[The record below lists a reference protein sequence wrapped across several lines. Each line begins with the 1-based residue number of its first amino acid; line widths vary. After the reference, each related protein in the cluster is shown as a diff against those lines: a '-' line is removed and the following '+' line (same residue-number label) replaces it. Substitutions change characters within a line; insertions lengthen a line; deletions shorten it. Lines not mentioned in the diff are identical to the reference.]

1 VSRWQVFVDTGG
13 TFTDAIGIAPSGDIY
28 RAKVLSSGELR
39 STDVDG
45 NITRIQTGLEPP
57 LVAAHQLTGI
67 PLGQPLPEM
76 DMRIA
81 TTRATNALLT
91 RTGTPPVLFTTAG
104 FEDIVHIGNQQ
115 RPDLF
120 AVAIQK
126 PIPFPSSIPSAWDG
140 RRIFLTHGPA
150 QKARAPHPR
159 HVCA

>member
-13 TFTDAIGIAPSGDIY
+13 TFTDAIGIAPNGDIH

-39 STDVDG
+39 STDADG

-126 PIPFPSSIPSAWDG
+126 PIPFPDCVVG
-140 RRIFLTHGPA
+140 VVERIA
-150 QKARAPHPR
+150 AD
-159 HVCA
+159 

>member
-1 VSRWQVFVDTGG
+1 MSRWQVFVDTGG
-13 TFTDAIGIAPSGDIY
+13 TFTDAIGIAPNGDIH

-39 STDVDG
+39 STDADG

-104 FEDIVHIGNQQ
+104 FEDIVHIGN
-115 RPDLF
+115 
-120 AVAIQK
+120 
-126 PIPFPSSIPSAWDG
+126 
-140 RRIFLTHGPA
+140 
-150 QKARAPHPR
+150 
-159 HVCA
+159 